1 MKIID
6 TFIFND
12 ELDLLNVRLEMLYD
26 VVDYFSGK

>member
-12 ELDLLNVRLEMLYD
+12 GLYVVNVRLEMLYSD
-26 VVDYFSGK
+26 KIISL